1 MFINLYF
8 KFLKKIRL
16 IYRKNS
22 DIDKS
27 SVIEAG
33 TVFINSTMDRHSY
46 IGYDSTI
53 LNTNIGSFCS
63 IANKVTIGGAT
74 HPMHFVSTSPVFLS
88 HKDSVK
94 TKLANFNYLPII
106 ETDIGHDVW
115 IGEGVYIKS
124 GIKIGTGA
132 IIGMASVV
140 TKDVPPYAIYAGNPA
155 KLIRYRFNDEIISG
169 LLKTEWWNWSND
181 RFKCYGKYF
190 DNPEELLKILS
201 EEN

>member
-16 IYRKNS
+16 SYRKNS
-22 DIDKS
+22 NIDKS
-27 SVIEAG
+27 SAIEAG
-33 TVFINSTMDRHSY
+33 TVFINSTINKHSY
-46 IGYDSTI
+46 IGYDSFVI
-53 LNTNIGSFCS
+53 NTKIGSFCS

-94 TKLANFNYLPII
+94 TKFANFNYLPII

-169 LLKTEWWNWSND
+169 LLKIEWWNWSND